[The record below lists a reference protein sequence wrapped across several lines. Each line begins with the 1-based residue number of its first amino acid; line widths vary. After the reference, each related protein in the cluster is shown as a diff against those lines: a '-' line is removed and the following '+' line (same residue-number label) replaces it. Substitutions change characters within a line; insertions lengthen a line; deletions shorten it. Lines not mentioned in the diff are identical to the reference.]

1 MLEKSQNF
9 GFIIE
14 SVLVVPKA
22 DFGNE
27 AMRAGGG
34 QEREEVVF
42 LFYSQESKSREERG
56 LPTARGSSAGNAAA
70 MCDPG
75 VVSAAVT
82 APGLISYH
90 TCLRPRRAMPI

>member
-9 GFIIE
+9 GFIVE

-42 LFYSQESKSREERG
+42 LSLNSIFII
-56 LPTARGSSAGNAAA
+56 L
-70 MCDPG
+70 
-75 VVSAAVT
+75 
-82 APGLISYH
+82 
-90 TCLRPRRAMPI
+90 

>member
-14 SVLVVPKA
+14 SMLVVPKA

-42 LFYSQESKSREERG
+42 LLFYKDSVCLD
-56 LPTARGSSAGNAAA
+56 LPE
-70 MCDPG
+70 C
-75 VVSAAVT
+75 
-82 APGLISYH
+82 
-90 TCLRPRRAMPI
+90 